1 MARISTYSVDTL
13 SGGDQLFGTDQSGT
27 TANFQIGQS
36 GSSNPGGGLGQS
48 LVNYIIE
55 ADGRALA
62 FLFHNSTHGG
72 NVSLQS
78 GTINVTNSNATT
90 AFSSI
95 TTLKVSKFP
104 YATAIQSSPNSALNI
119 LNEYVGERIKWSDVN
134 NPNIYGI
141 YECISFTQDGNT
153 TFYDMTLAY
162 KSGNGNFMAGDNT
175 NTFSD
180 IYLLE
185 LFGTDKNFTFTQA
198 SAATTWNVT
207 HNLNKFPSVTI
218 TLADGTQVEAEVEH
232 TNKNSLTIT
241 FSGDNS
247 GIAYMN

>member
-1 MARISTYSVDTL
+1 MARISTYSVDAL
-13 SGGDQLFGTDQSGT
+13 DANDKLLGTDQTGAT
-27 TANFQIGQS
+27 RNFQIGQS
-36 GSSNPGGGLGQS
+36 DSVNPGGGQGKS

-185 LFGTDKNFTFTQA
+185 LFGTDKNFTHVQDNA
-198 SAATTWNVT
+198 SATWTVT
-207 HNLNKFPSVTI
+207 HNLNKFPSVVVKV
-218 TLADGTQVEAEVEH
+218 GTAIVQAEVNH
-232 TNKNSLTIT
+232 INKNSLTIS
-241 FSGDNS
+241 FNGSNS
-247 GIAYMN
+247 GTAYMN

>member
-1 MARISTYSVDTL
+1 MARISTYAVDTL
-13 SGGDQLFGTDQSGT
+13 DGNDKLIGTDQGGAT
-27 TANFQIGQS
+27 KNFQVDS
-36 GSSNPGGGLGQS
+36 GETTPGGGQGKS
-48 LVNYIIE
+48 LVNYITE

-62 FLFHNSTHGG
+62 FLFHNSTFGG
-72 NVSLQS
+72 NTSIQS
-78 GTINVTNSNATT
+78 GTINVSNSNATT
-90 AFSSI
+90 AFSAI

-104 YATAIQSSPNSALNI
+104 YATAIQSNSNSAVNI
-119 LNEYVGERIKWSDVN
+119 LSEYVGERIKWSDIK

-141 YECISFTQDGNT
+141 YECVAFAQDGNT
-153 TFYDMTLAY
+153 SFYDMTLAY

-175 NTFSD
+175 NTFPD

-185 LFGTDKNFTFTQA
+185 LFGTDKNFTFTQS
-198 SAATTWNVT
+198 SAASTWNVT
-207 HNLNKFPSVTI
+207 HNLNKFPSVSV